1 MNQTIYFA
9 IFILLVGGIREGR
22 TEKSSLTHQFS
33 TKILATTTLQSVV
46 WGWGLYV
53 SIELMREVCERVMSG
68 GASDGHV
75 CMSVEFMWSEYLFRP
90 LVEEGI

>member
-1 MNQTIYFA
+1 M
-9 IFILLVGGIREGR
+9 
-22 TEKSSLTHQFS
+22 
-33 TKILATTTLQSVV
+33 
-46 WGWGLYV
+46 